1 MSPVTHRF
9 GWYLALLQ
17 LFFTLCWTV
26 YAIYLPK
33 LAADAGLLPGA
44 IILLLMLDQA
54 IFTVCDFATGVAA
67 DKVTRVMG
75 RIGVWVVGLTVLSCV
90 AFLLLPYVAS
100 AGATALIAVTVVWTV
115 TSSALRA
122 PPLMLLGKYA
132 AKPALPYLSGLAL
145 LGIGIA
151 GAVAPYLAVTLRN
164 TDPRL
169 PFALASIVLALTA
182 LGIIAAE
189 RRLAAQPKHEAKP
202 ETEPA
207 PARAF
212 GTLTTPAI
220 VFALGMIVL
229 ALGYQIH
236 FALESAP
243 LYLRFARP
251 DQLVWLMPV
260 FWIGF
265 NIAMFPAGLIVKK
278 FGGYAVMG
286 AAALIGALAILAAH
300 AAQGLEL
307 LVAAQLASGA
317 AWGAIL
323 MSAFTVAFTV
333 GANGGEGRMSGL
345 LFSTL
350 ALATLARMAAVA
362 SGVSGDASLRAVL
375 QWLPV
380 ACWTLAG
387 AALLYLA
394 IAGLRRWTGLGR
406 GAKESAK
413 ETG

>member
-1 MSPVTHRF
+1 MSPVSHRF

-17 LFFTLCWTV
+17 LVFTLCWTV

-33 LAADAGLLPGA
+33 LAATAGLLPGA
-44 IILLLMLDQA
+44 VILLLMLDQA
-54 IFTVCDFATGVAA
+54 IFTVCDFATGIAA
-67 DKVTRVMG
+67 DKAARVLG
-75 RIGVWVVGLTVLSCV
+75 RIGPWVAGITALSGL
-90 AFLLLPYVAS
+90 AFLLLPYVAA
-100 AGATALIAVTVVWTV
+100 AGAAWLIAVTVIWTV

-132 AKPALPYLSGLAL
+132 AKPALPYLSSLAMLGLGL
-145 LGIGIA
+145 A
-151 GAVAPYLAVTLRN
+151 GAVSPYLAMTLSN

-169 PFALASIVLALTA
+169 PFVAISVVLVLTT
-182 LGIIAAE
+182 LGMISAE
-189 RRLAAQPKHEAKP
+189 RRLAAQPPA
-202 ETEPA
+202 ETEAA

-243 LYLRFARP
+243 LYLRFAKP
-251 DQLVWLMPV
+251 DQLSWLMPV

-265 NIAMFPAGLIVKK
+265 NVAMFPASLLTKR

-286 AAALIGALAILAAH
+286 AAALLGALAIVATHLAH
-300 AAQGLEL
+300 SLDL
-307 LVAAQLASGA
+307 LVAAQFSSGA
-317 AWGAIL
+317 AWGVIL

-333 GANGGEGRMSGL
+333 GAHGGEGRMSGL

-350 ALATLARMAAVA
+350 ALATFARMAAVA
-362 SGVSGDASLRAVL
+362 GGLNGNPSFQTAL

-380 ACWTLAG
+380 ACWTIAG

-394 IAGLRRWTGLGR
+394 LSGAQRWAAGWH
-406 GAKESAK
+406 AAK
-413 ETG
+413 ETERP